1 MKNLVA
7 LFLGLSCLT
16 SCSFSK
22 EDIPLTKASATKVKR
37 LNNLND
43 KEVPEQFLSLGEQDE
58 TPAARANIGG
68 NLYGKFFNERAE
80 FFIIENPKNKLL
92 DIEVNS
98 ITLYYLDGQLG
109 KTKYI
114 LGQDAAKKLI
124 ECYGNFKISA
134 HDKKNRDILKSEQV
148 LVKNGDQLVLN
159 PALDNY
165 KLKWISDNNTIVY
178 EVNAHDRHETF
189 RYIEKRNTYEQN
201 FKEIERTW
209 VVH

>member
-22 EDIPLTKASATKVKR
+22 EDIPLTEASAKKVKR
-37 LNNLND
+37 LTNLND

-58 TPAARANIGG
+58 IPAAKANMGG

-92 DIEVNS
+92 DTKVSS

-114 LGQDAAKKLI
+114 LEKDATKKLI

-134 HDKKNRDILKSEQV
+134 HDKKNRDILKSGQV
-148 LVKNGDQLVLN
+148 LVKNGDQLILN

-165 KLKWISDNNTIVY
+165 ELKWLTDNNTIVY
-178 EVNAHDRHETF
+178 KVNTHDRHETY
-189 RYIEKRNTYEQN
+189 RYIEQRNTYEQN
-201 FKEIERTW
+201 FKEIEGSW